1 MAGSCFCKTGE
12 IRMKNFLISALVL
25 SLLIACGAPEQSKIN
40 ESKIKSYSWS
50 LVTTWPKNYPGLGMA
65 PERFSTLVEEMSQ
78 GQLKVKVY
86 GAGELVPAMGV
97 FDAVSSGSVEMG
109 HGGAYYWK
117 GKVPAAQ
124 FFAGVPFGFTADE
137 INAWVYR
144 GGGLELWEE
153 LYKPFNMKPLPGG
166 NTGTQMFGWFNK
178 EINSLDDIK
187 GLKMRFPGFGGEVF
201 KRAGGVP
208 VNIPGGEL
216 YTAMQTG
223 TIDAVEW
230 VGPYNDLAF
239 GFQQVAKY
247 YYYPGWHEPGSML
260 EFTINIEA
268 WDSLP
273 SHLQS
278 IVSTAAKAVNQD
290 LLNEYNASNNRAL
303 QDLIKNHNVQL
314 RELPK
319 DVINEFRSISEEILE
334 TSAANDPAV
343 NKVYQS
349 FKKFM
354 AEVKSFN
361 AIAGDAFIEARTN
374 SDTDS

>member
-1 MAGSCFCKTGE
+1 
-12 IRMKNFLISALVL
+12 MKNFLITGLAL
-25 SLLIACGAPEQSKIN
+25 SLLMACGQVEQNTLGADKEKN
-40 ESKIKSYSWS
+40 YSWK

-65 PERFSTLVEEMSQ
+65 PERFSKLVEKMSR
-78 GQLKVKVY
+78 GQLKVQVY

-137 INAWVYR
+137 INAWVNR

-153 LYKPFNMKPLPGG
+153 LYRPFNLKPLPGG

-178 EINSLDDIK
+178 EINSLDDIQ

-201 KRAGGVP
+201 KRAGGIP

-216 YTAMQTG
+216 FTAMQTG

-260 EFTINIEA
+260 EFTINIDA
-268 WDSLP
+268 WETLP
-273 SHLQS
+273 PHLQA
-278 IVSTAAKAVNQD
+278 IVTTAAKAVNQD
-290 LLNEYNASNNRAL
+290 LLDEYTASNNRAL
-303 QDLIKNHNVQL
+303 QDLIQNHNVQL

-319 DVINEFRSISEEILE
+319 DVINEFRIISEDILE
-334 TSAANDPAV
+334 SSAANDPDV
-343 NKVYQS
+343 KKVYDS
-349 FKKFM
+349 FKTFL
-354 AEVKSFN
+354 AEVKGFH
-361 AIAGDAFIEARTN
+361 AIAEDAFVEARTN
-374 SDTDS
+374 SDGDS

>member
-1 MAGSCFCKTGE
+1 MKKFCVSFFVL
-12 IRMKNFLISALVL
+12 FLISCSQDSV
-25 SLLIACGAPEQSKIN
+25 QSELAVKKFN
-40 ESKIKSYSWS
+40 WS
-50 LVTTWPKNYPGLGMA
+50 MVTTWPKNYPGLGMA
-65 PERFSTLVEEMSQ
+65 PERFSKMVNEMSQ
-78 GQLKVKVY
+78 GQLKITVY
-86 GAGELVPAMGV
+86 GAGEFVPAMGV

-153 LYKPFNMKPLPGG
+153 IYQPFNIKPLPGG

-178 EINSLDDIK
+178 EINSLADLK

-201 KRAGGVP
+201 KRAGGTP

-260 EFTINIEA
+260 EFMINIDE
-268 WDSLP
+268 WNTLP
-273 SHLQS
+273 PHLQK
-278 IVSTAAKAVNQD
+278 IVEVAAKAVNQD
-290 LLNEYNASNNRAL
+290 LLDEYTASNNRAL
-303 QDLIKNHNVQL
+303 QELVNTHDVQL
-314 RELPK
+314 RRLPD
-319 DVINEFRSISEEILE
+319 DVINEFRAISDDIL
-334 TSAANDPAV
+334 TSSAENDADV
-343 NKVYQS
+343 KKVYES

-354 AEVKSFN
+354 GEVRSFN
-361 AIAGDAFIEARTN
+361 AIAEDAFVEARN
-374 SDTDS
+374 LSEE